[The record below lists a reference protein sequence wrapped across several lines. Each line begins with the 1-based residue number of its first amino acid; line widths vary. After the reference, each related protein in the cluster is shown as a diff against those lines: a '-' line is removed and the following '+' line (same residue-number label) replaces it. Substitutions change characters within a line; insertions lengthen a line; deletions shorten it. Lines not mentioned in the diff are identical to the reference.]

1 MNLSKRHFIPVLL
14 APLLLASACTSTTN
28 ERTTETSDMAK
39 GDQKSITI
47 LHTNDMHGSYMPFRT
62 TADNATAQTGDAGR
76 DTLITF
82 GKEAEIGGFAY
93 LASAIKKVRQEK
105 GEENVLL
112 LDGGDTFS
120 DDQLGNLTKGEAMIR
135 LMNTV
140 KYDLMALGNHD
151 FDYGLERT
159 RELEK
164 MANFPMRAA
173 NIVDE
178 QTQQPI
184 FGEPYI
190 ITEKQGVKIAILTLG
205 YRNTP
210 KTGNPDNVKGL
221 RFSIGQEVAQQYVPK
236 LREQADVV
244 VVLSHEGTAVDY
256 KMAREVEGIDLI
268 IGAHSHDIIEPRKK
282 IGQTYVVQAMSD
294 ASILGDTELILSG
307 SKLVDV
313 KDHYHWLWHSE
324 WQPDPETQALVD
336 ELRKPH
342 LTKLQEKVV
351 ESRDVIGRQY
361 KSESPFD
368 KLVGNL
374 LLEGYK
380 GEVAIMPGVGYGISF
395 KSGPVTSEEVY
406 KLLPHP
412 SKIVTLQMTGKQLR
426 QTLEQ
431 AAKNLKP
438 DNKLDAVGG
447 LIQTTGIAYQMDL
460 SKPIGQRISDMQ
472 IGNSA
477 VSDAKSYKVV
487 THNGLLTGLH
497 NFDEVGKGRN
507 INKTE
512 KPLTD
517 FIIEKLKEKKTVS
530 IPENMGEVKVIR
542 Q

>member
-1 MNLSKRHFIPVLL
+1 
-14 APLLLASACTSTTN
+14 
-28 ERTTETSDMAK
+28 MAE
-39 GDQKSITI
+39 GDHKTITL

-62 TADNATAQTGDAGR
+62 TVDNATAQTGDAGR

-82 GKEAEIGGFAY
+82 VKEAEIGGFAY
-93 LASAIKKVRQEK
+93 LSAAVKKVRQEK
-105 GEENVLL
+105 GAENVLL

-120 DDQLGNLTKGEAMIR
+120 DDQLGSLTRGEAMIR
-135 LMNTV
+135 LMNSV
-140 KYDLMALGNHD
+140 EYDLMALGNHD

-159 RELEK
+159 RELAEI
-164 MANFPMRAA
+164 ANFPMRAA
-173 NIVDE
+173 NIIDE
-178 QTQQPI
+178 KTQQPI
-184 FGEPYI
+184 FGEPFVLF
-190 ITEKQGVKIAILTLG
+190 EKQGVKIAILTLG

-221 RFSIGQEVAQQYVPK
+221 RFSTGQEVAQQYVPK
-236 LREQADVV
+236 LREQVDVV
-244 VVLSHEGTAVDY
+244 VVLSHEGTAVDE
-256 KMAREVEGIDLI
+256 KMAREVDGIDLI
-268 IGAHSHDIIEPRKK
+268 IGAHSHDIIEPRRK

-294 ASILGDTELILSG
+294 AAVLGDTELVISG
-307 SKLVDV
+307 NKLVDV
-313 KDHYHWLWHSE
+313 KDHYHWLWHDE
-324 WQPDPETQALVD
+324 WQPDPEVQALVD

-342 LTKLQEKVV
+342 LAKLQEKVV
-351 ESRDVIGRQY
+351 ESLDVIGRQY

-380 GEVAIMPGVGYGISF
+380 GDVAIMPGVGYGISF
-395 KSGPVTSEEVY
+395 KPGPVTSEEVY

-460 SKPIGQRISDMQ
+460 TKPVGQRISNMQ
-472 IGNSA
+472 IGNTP
-477 VSDAKSYKVV
+477 VSDAASFKVV

-497 NFDEVGKGRN
+497 NFDEIGKGQN

-512 KPLTD
+512 KPLTE
-517 FIIEKLKEKKTVS
+517 FIIEKLKEKKTVTM
-530 IPENMGEVKVIR
+530 PENMGELKIVR
-542 Q
+542 E

>member
-28 ERTTETSDMAK
+28 ERTTETSDMAE

>member
-1 MNLSKRHFIPVLL
+1 
-14 APLLLASACTSTTN
+14 
-28 ERTTETSDMAK
+28 
-39 GDQKSITI
+39 
-47 LHTNDMHGSYMPFRT
+47 
-62 TADNATAQTGDAGR
+62 
-76 DTLITF
+76 
-82 GKEAEIGGFAY
+82 
-93 LASAIKKVRQEK
+93 
-105 GEENVLL
+105 
-112 LDGGDTFS
+112 
-120 DDQLGNLTKGEAMIR
+120 
-135 LMNTV
+135 
-140 KYDLMALGNHD
+140 
-151 FDYGLERT
+151 
-159 RELEK
+159 
-164 MANFPMRAA
+164 
-173 NIVDE
+173 
-178 QTQQPI
+178 
-184 FGEPYI
+184 
-190 ITEKQGVKIAILTLG
+190 
-205 YRNTP
+205 
-210 KTGNPDNVKGL
+210 
-221 RFSIGQEVAQQYVPK
+221 
-236 LREQADVV
+236 
-244 VVLSHEGTAVDY
+244 
-256 KMAREVEGIDLI
+256 
-268 IGAHSHDIIEPRKK
+268 
-282 IGQTYVVQAMSD
+282 
-294 ASILGDTELILSG
+294 LILSG

>member
-1 MNLSKRHFIPVLL
+1 MIPRKRQFIPVLL
-14 APLLLASACTSTTN
+14 APLLLAGACAPTTN
-28 ERTTETSDMAK
+28 ESTTEATDMEK
-39 GDQKSITI
+39 RNHKSITI

-93 LASAIKKVRQEK
+93 LASAIKKVREEK
-105 GEENVLL
+105 GAENVLL

-159 RELEK
+159 RELAK

-184 FGEPYI
+184 FGAPYI
-190 ITEKQGVKIAILTLG
+190 ITEKQGVKLTVLTLG

-221 RFSIGQEVAQQYVPK
+221 RFSVGQEVARQYVPK

-294 ASILGDTELILSG
+294 ASVLGDTELILSG
-307 SKLVDV
+307 NKLVDV
-313 KDHYHWLWHSE
+313 KDHYHWLWHEE
-324 WQPDPETQALVD
+324 WQLDPETQALVD
-336 ELRKPH
+336 EMRKPH

-395 KSGPVTSEEVY
+395 KPGPVTSEEVY

-412 SKIVTLQMTGKQLR
+412 SKIVTLQLTGSQLK

-460 SKPIGQRISDMQ
+460 TKPIGQRISNMQ
-472 IGNSA
+472 IGNNA
-477 VSDAKSYKVV
+477 VSDGKTYKVV

-497 NFDEVGKGRN
+497 NFDEIGKGQN

-512 KPLTD
+512 KLLTE
-517 FIIEKLKEKKTVS
+517 FVIEKLKEKKTVGM
-530 IPENMGEVKVIR
+530 PKNMGEVRIIR
-542 Q
+542 H